1 MESSSLSSMEVSQG
15 SVASEEVS
23 ANNDLVD
30 IPPDASVA
38 NDQQSVA
45 SAPVESVP
53 SSGDAMDLS

>member
-30 IPPDASVA
+30 IQPDAPVA

-53 SSGDAMDLS
+53 SSCDSMDLS